1 MFEIPKLYSSACSYA
16 VQTVRIYPILMYIL
30 FHHYKQLTECISR
43 VEQMEARV
51 KRQGPLIP
59 LPQPPQEE
67 QMNEEEQQQ
76 EEGEEYAT
84 NTGTLDRYFIKN
96 RIDESW

>member
-1 MFEIPKLYSSACSYA
+1 MS
-16 VQTVRIYPILMYIL
+16 IL
-30 FHHYKQLTECISR
+30 FHHYKQLKGCVEQ

-67 QMNEEEQQQ
+67 QMKGEEHQQ
-76 EEGEEYAT
+76 ELGEEYAT
-84 NTGTLDRYFIKN
+84 NTGTLDRYFITNKRTRN
-96 RIDESW
+96 CNSWLL